1 MGTRATGVQHTS
13 VFVHGRMDVQRH
25 VQHQLHDIGSHLH
38 VGQLTRRRTHACAL
52 SPQHELRVWPPGDVI
67 CGHGAGVHGRV
78 IVPQRVRTIIAQL
91 PNDLR
96 ARALARSHC
105 TLRTSAASSCS
116 RRRRRSSCP
125 LPAVLSR
132 RLAPE
137 PASMDPNQAPMP
149 WRIRHAAQPSHA
161 ASSYTNT
168 RQEGVHLGRLGFQKC
183 CA

>member
-1 MGTRATGVQHTS
+1 MCSIHQYLYMVAWMFKGMYSISCMTLAPTCMSASSLVDVLMHAHCHHSMSSGFGRQGMSFAGMGQVSMGGSSCHSGFARLS
-13 VFVHGRMDVQRH
+13 RSSRMY
-25 VQHQLHDIGSHLH
+25 
-38 VGQLTRRRTHACAL
+38 
-52 SPQHELRVWPPGDVI
+52 
-67 CGHGAGVHGRV
+67 
-78 IVPQRVRTIIAQL
+78 
-91 PNDLR
+91 LR